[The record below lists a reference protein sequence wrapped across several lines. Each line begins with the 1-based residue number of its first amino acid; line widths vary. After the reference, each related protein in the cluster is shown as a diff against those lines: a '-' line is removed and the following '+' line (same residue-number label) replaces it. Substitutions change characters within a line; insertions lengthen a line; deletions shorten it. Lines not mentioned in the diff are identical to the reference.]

1 MIKKIFGIFVIIIS
15 FLLII
20 NVGYA
25 HDVPFVIK
33 ITGDL
38 NLSDTSQDIGIK
50 AYVNVISND
59 NLVLD
64 KTNLPYANF
73 NSEIATGF
81 FTHPISK
88 DLTGTDKT
96 FPLKIIVE
104 VNNSSFPKT
113 ISISNPNYSS
123 LEYYANNLVVNSL
136 NNNKFA
142 DKSITTNKLKDNSV
156 SESKINFVY
165 GENLVDNAVTGSKI
179 KNNTLTKSNFANEGL
194 NYVDFKILNNY
205 SGINYLSKNP
215 DNSAF
220 VAVETIEAIDLMEAG
235 AGILEETNPSGMNTF
250 SIKNLGIVNSM
261 IGNNE
266 ITTDKLNDGAII
278 TSKLADDFI
287 TTNKFAEGA
296 VENTDLDIMETVD
309 FANNSLT
316 VKKLSEEALTALLC
330 NSVDVFVYRS
340 GPNSSLGVARTNHDC
355 DVSFNG
361 SEIKVTYGYVTF
373 KNVTGLNG
381 GPFKLN
387 GNEISG
393 KAFCAL
399 HNGKFLSG
407 DKVSESVPSIAW
419 AQSDNLWA
427 RGTTTEKY
435 YSNITC
441 VFDGVTKYSSG
452 SSGNSG
458 VE

>member
-81 FTHPISK
+81 FTAPISK

-96 FPLKIIVE
+96 FPLRIIVE

-156 SESKINFVY
+156 SESKINYVY

-194 NYVDFKILNNY
+194 NYVDFKILNNN

-220 VAVETIEAIDLMEAG
+220 VAVGTIAAIDLMEAG
-235 AGILEETNPSGMNTF
+235 AGILKTNPSEMNTF
-250 SIKNLGIVNSM
+250 SIKDLGIVNSM

-266 ITTDKLNDGAII
+266 ITTNKLNDGAII

-296 VENTDLDIMETVD
+296 VENADLDIMETVD

-340 GPNSSLGVARTNHDC
+340 GPNTSLGVARTNHDC

-361 SEIKVTYGYVTF
+361 SEINVTYGNVRF
-373 KNVTGLNG
+373 ENVTELDG

-407 DKVSESVPSIAW
+407 DEVSDSVSNIAW
-419 AQSDNLWA
+419 VQSDNLWA

-435 YSNITC
+435 YSDITC

>member
-1 MIKKIFGIFVIIIS
+1 
-15 FLLII
+15 
-20 NVGYA
+20 
-25 HDVPFVIK
+25 
-33 ITGDL
+33 
-38 NLSDTSQDIGIK
+38 
-50 AYVNVISND
+50 
-59 NLVLD
+59 
-64 KTNLPYANF
+64 
-73 NSEIATGF
+73 
-81 FTHPISK
+81 
-88 DLTGTDKT
+88 
-96 FPLKIIVE
+96 
-104 VNNSSFPKT
+104 
-113 ISISNPNYSS
+113 
-123 LEYYANNLVVNSL
+123 
-136 NNNKFA
+136 
-142 DKSITTNKLKDNSV
+142 
-156 SESKINFVY
+156 
-165 GENLVDNAVTGSKI
+165 
-179 KNNTLTKSNFANEGL
+179 
-194 NYVDFKILNNY
+194 
-205 SGINYLSKNP
+205 
-215 DNSAF
+215 
-220 VAVETIEAIDLMEAG
+220 
-235 AGILEETNPSGMNTF
+235 
-250 SIKNLGIVNSM
+250 M

-266 ITTDKLNDGAII
+266 ITTNKLNDGAII

-296 VENTDLDIMETVD
+296 VENADLDIMETVD

-340 GPNSSLGVARTNHDC
+340 GPNTSLGVARTNHDC

-361 SEIKVTYGYVTF
+361 SEINVTYGNVRF
-373 KNVTGLNG
+373 ENVTELDG

-407 DKVSESVPSIAW
+407 DEVSDSVSNIAW
-419 AQSDNLWA
+419 VQSDNLWA

-435 YSNITC
+435 YSDITC

>member
-81 FTHPISK
+81 FTNPISK

-96 FPLKIIVE
+96 FPLRIIVE

-165 GENLVDNAVTGSKI
+165 GENLEDNAVTGSKI

-194 NYVDFKILNNY
+194 NYVDFKILNNN

-220 VAVETIEAIDLMEAG
+220 VAVETIAAIDLMEAG
-235 AGILEETNPSGMNTF
+235 AGILKTNLSGMNTF
-250 SIKNLGIVNSM
+250 SIKDLGIVNSM

-266 ITTDKLNDGAII
+266 ITTNKLNDGAII

-296 VENTDLDIMETVD
+296 VGNADLNIMETVD

-330 NSVDVFVYRS
+330 NSVDVFVYRGGS
-340 GPNSSLGVARTNHDC
+340 NTSLGVARTNHGC

-361 SEIKVTYGYVTF
+361 SEIKVTYGNVRF
-373 KNVTGLNG
+373 ENVTGLNG

-399 HNGKFLSG
+399 HNGKFSSG
-407 DKVSESVPSIAW
+407 DEVSESVPSIAW

-427 RGTTTEKY
+427 RGGTQNY